1 MMNENERLKMV
12 QVALGFSSQEK
23 FASALGKKQ
32 GSLSDIYRMKS
43 NVGVSDSIKRV
54 LENDYS
60 VNIEW
65 LETGEGGMFKH
76 SPQNEDPTIFGEDYI
91 LEVKD
96 GQKCHSL
103 PVKDD
108 IMFTSMGYGLKKGS
122 SFPWATD
129 FEILYGKLSAGQ
141 YRIIKEIRIEP
152 QQETPKEYFISAE
165 FSI

>member
-1 MMNENERLKMV
+1 MKKKV
-12 QVALGFSSQEK
+12 FI
-23 FASALGKKQ
+23 FASIVSFFLI
-32 GSLSDIYRMKS
+32 LIYRSNINYKDNNDIIPKRFESTFVLNDLSGVTMKVES
-43 NVGVSDSIKRV
+43 VVDTSITV
-54 LENDYS
+54 CINYS
-60 VNIEW
+60 AD
-65 LETGEGGMFKH
+65 
-76 SPQNEDPTIFGEDYI
+76 DPTIFGEDYI